1 MVWSYLEESDLRTSE
16 KEQVD
21 LSWRNEKKYRNTKN
35 HISRSNKKWY
45 DN

>member
-21 LSWRNEKKYRNTKN
+21 LSWRNEKKVQEYQKS
-35 HISRSNKKWY
+35 H
-45 DN
+45 